1 MQSIFSFIQELLS
14 EPAILVA
21 LVAMVGLLAQK
32 KAAPDVIK
40 GTLKTSI
47 GFLVIGA
54 GAGVVVAS
62 LDPFGIMFQ
71 EAFHVRGVVPNNEA
85 IVAVAL
91 KEFGSITA
99 LIMFFGM
106 IANILIARFTV
117 FKYIFLTGHHTLYMA
132 CMIGVILKSVGMTNT
147 MTVIVGSTALGVIMV
162 LFPALLQRYTR
173 KITGDDSIALGH
185 FGSVGYLGAAYVG
198 SKVGKHSRSTE
209 EVNFPKSLSFLR
221 DSSVAIALTMIA
233 LYLVVALATGP
244 NFIESELSDG
254 KNYLVYAIMQGV
266 TFAAGIFVILAGVR
280 LVLNEIVPAFKG
292 ISDKLIPGA
301 KPAIDCPIVYP
312 YAPNA
317 VLIGFLCSFVGG
329 LVGLAVLAVV
339 GGTLILPGVVPHFFT
354 GATAGVYGN
363 ATGGIRGATIGSFI
377 NGMIITFLPL
387 FLMPVLGDLG
397 FANSTFSDSDFGV
410 AGIFLGQ
417 LGKVS
422 PAILTIGVFGVLAL
436 MIIVPKFMT
445 KPKTEKQAA

>member
-1 MQSIFSFIQELLS
+1 MEAIFSFIQELLS

-62 LDPFGIMFQ
+62 LDPFGLMFQ
-71 EAFHVRGVVPNNEA
+71 EAFNVRGVVPNNEA

-106 IANILIARFTV
+106 FANILIARFTE

-132 CMIGVILKSVGMTNT
+132 CMIGVILKSVGMTNA
-147 MTVIVGSTALGVIMV
+147 MTVIVGSTALGIVMV

-185 FGSVGYLGAAYVG
+185 FGSVGYFGAAYVG
-198 SKVGKHSRSTE
+198 SLVGKNSRSTE

-221 DSSVAIALTMIA
+221 DSSVAIALTMVA
-233 LYLVVALATGP
+233 LYVVVALATGP
-244 NFIESELSDG
+244 DFIESELSGG

-266 TFAAGIFVILAGVR
+266 TFAAGIFVILSGVR

-377 NGMIITFLPL
+377 NGLIITFLPL

-397 FANSTFSDSDFGV
+397 FANSTFSDTDFGV
-410 AGIFLGQ
+410 TGIFLGQ
-417 LGKVS
+417 LGQVS
-422 PAILTIGVFGVLAL
+422 STVLTVGVFGVLAL
-436 MIIVPKFMT
+436 MIIVPKFMR
-445 KPKTEKQAA
+445 KPKME